1 MKEPLLKVVGL
12 RTYLSRSGKPVYA
25 VDGVDFELMPG
36 ETLGLVGESGCGKTM
51 TARSIM
57 GLVPD
62 WPGIVS
68 GEIWFS
74 GENLLQGLQKSVA
87 QDSILAQK
95 DRKWRS
101 QYQKRLKKIRG
112 KEMGMVFQEPELSLD
127 PLFPVGHQIAE
138 VALAHSGEIDR
149 THWWQVKKR
158 AGSKR
163 EVAGKWL
170 RRMEVDAEYNTY
182 PHELSGG
189 MQQRI
194 SIGAA
199 LAGKPSLL
207 IADEPTSALDV
218 TIQARVLHLLQR
230 IKEESGLSILLISHD
245 MSVIS
250 ALADKVVVMYNGRV
264 MERGESGAVLEE
276 NPDKHPYTEALLNAV
291 PEASLLVL
299 PGDVPDA
306 TVLLP
311 GCRFAPR
318 CGLKLER
325 NADFRKRCDT
335 QEPPEISLEPGHSIR
350 CWKWEKSSRRLG

>member
-1 MKEPLLKVVGL
+1 MKRALLRVVDL
-12 RTYLSRSGKPVYA
+12 KTYLSRNGKLVYA
-25 VDGVDFELMPG
+25 VDGVDFELMPR

-51 TARSIM
+51 TARSII
-57 GLVPD
+57 GLVPGS
-62 WPGIVS
+62 PGIVS

-74 GENLLQGLQKSVA
+74 GENLLDGLGE
-87 QDSILAQK
+87 K
-95 DRKWRS
+95 DRKWQR
-101 QYQKRLKKIRG
+101 QHQKRLREVRG
-112 KEMGMVFQEPELSLD
+112 KGIGMIFQEPELSLD

-149 THWWQVKKR
+149 THWWQVNKR

-163 EVAGKWL
+163 EIVEEWL
-170 RRMEVDAEYNTY
+170 RNMEVDAEYNTY

-264 MERGESGAVLEE
+264 MERGESGVVLEE

-306 TVLLP
+306 TIRLP

-318 CGLKLER
+318 CGLKYEMGE
-325 NADFRKRCDT
+325 RCDT
-335 QEPPEISLEPGHSIR
+335 QEPPEFSLGPGHSIR
-350 CWKWEKSSRRLG
+350 CWKWEKSSCRLG

>member
-1 MKEPLLKVVGL
+1 MKRALLRVVDL
-12 RTYLSRSGKPVYA
+12 RTYLSRNGKLVYA

-36 ETLGLVGESGCGKTM
+36 EVLGLVGESGCGKTM

-57 GLVPD
+57 GLVPGS
-62 WPGIVS
+62 PGIVG

-74 GENLLQGLQKSVA
+74 RENLLEGLEK
-87 QDSILAQK
+87 K
-95 DRKWRS
+95 DRNWRR
-101 QYQKRLKKIRG
+101 QYQKRLREIRG
-112 KEMGMVFQEPELSLD
+112 KDMGMIFQEPELSLD

-138 VALAHSGEIDR
+138 VALAHSDEMDR
-149 THWWQVKKR
+149 THWWQVKRR
-158 AGSKR
+158 AGGKR
-163 EVAGKWL
+163 EVAEEWL
-170 RRMEVDAEYNTY
+170 RRMEVDAEYETY

-230 IKEESGLSILLISHD
+230 IKEDSGLSILLISHD

-264 MERGESGAVLEE
+264 MERGESGVVLEE

-306 TVLLP
+306 TFRLP

-318 CGLKLER
+318 CGLKYEIGE
-325 NADFRKRCDT
+325 RCDT
-335 QEPPEISLEPGHSIR
+335 QEPPEFSVQPGHSIR
-350 CWKWEKSSRRLG
+350 CWKWEISNN

>member
-1 MKEPLLKVVGL
+1 MKEPLLKVAGL
-12 RTYLSRSGKPVYA
+12 RTYLFQSGKPVYA

-51 TARSIM
+51 TARSII
-57 GLVPD
+57 GLVPGS
-62 WPGIVS
+62 PGIVS

-74 GENLLQGLQKSVA
+74 GENLLDGLERKE
-87 QDSILAQK
+87 
-95 DRKWRS
+95 RKWRR
-101 QYQKRLKKIRG
+101 QYQKRLREIRG
-112 KEMGMVFQEPELSLD
+112 KEIGMVFQEPELSLD

-158 AGSKR
+158 IEDKR
-163 EVAGKWL
+163 EVAEEWL
-170 RRMEVDAEYNTY
+170 RDMEVDAEYKTY

-276 NPDKHPYTEALLNAV
+276 NLDKHPYTEALLNAV

-306 TVLLP
+306 TVRLP

-325 NADFRKRCDT
+325 DADFRKRCDT
-335 QEPPEISLEPGHSIR
+335 QEPPEISLEPGHVIR
-350 CWKWEKSSRRLG
+350 CWKWEMSSK